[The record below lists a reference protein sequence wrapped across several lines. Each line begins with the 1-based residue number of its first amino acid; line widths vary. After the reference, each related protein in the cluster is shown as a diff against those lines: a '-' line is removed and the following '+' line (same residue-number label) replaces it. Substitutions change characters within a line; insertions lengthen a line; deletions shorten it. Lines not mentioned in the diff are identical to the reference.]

1 MTCASTASRSPRR
14 FRDDAAK
21 FGLFTVIRVARSRGF
36 TARLWFWCVNK
47 AGRPLAAAANVD
59 GESDVFCALYKPGE
73 HFRLTLRFLVQPS
86 EMRRAVMARRSDLAV
101 RFSFSR
107 RLETMSAAI
116 ERKLTPYPTRGDATA
131 LQT

>member
-1 MTCASTASRSPRR
+1 
-14 FRDDAAK
+14 
-21 FGLFTVIRVARSRGF
+21 
-36 TARLWFWCVNK
+36 
-47 AGRPLAAAANVD
+47 
-59 GESDVFCALYKPGE
+59 
-73 HFRLTLRFLVQPS
+73 
-86 EMRRAVMARRSDLAV
+86 MARRSDLAV